1 MKNYPKIAIYSLLFI
16 AFFMFTSFMFTS
28 FLMVNNKAVKIM
40 GEEVTYTL
48 NGTTFKGYV
57 AYDASTKNTRPGIL
71 VVHEWWGNNEYTRM
85 RARKLAEIGYIALAV
100 DMYGDGKIATN
111 PQEAQQLSGEVYKDM
126 QVLQSRM
133 EAAEE
138 KLKTY
143 DETDKNNIGAIG
155 YCFGGSVVLN
165 AAKMGMD
172 FKGVVSF
179 HGSLAGVPAK
189 KDLLKAKI
197 LVCHGGA
204 DKFVTDEDVKKF
216 KSNLDSIG
224 ATYTFKVYPG
234 ATHAFTNPAATDL
247 GKKFNMPIAYNEAA
261 DKNSWSDMKDFFSTI
276 FKK

>member
-1 MKNYPKIAIYSLLFI
+1 MKNYRKIAIYSLLFI
-16 AFFMFTSFMFTS
+16 ACFMFTFFMFTSFM
-28 FLMVNNKAVKIM
+28 MVNNKAAKII

-48 NGTTFKGYV
+48 NGTTFKGYL
-57 AYDASTKNTRPGIL
+57 AYDASTKNKRPGIL
-71 VVHEWWGNNEYTRM
+71 VVHEWWGSNDYTRM
-85 RARKLAEIGYIALAV
+85 RARKLAELGYIALAV
-100 DMYGDGKIATN
+100 DMYGNGKIATN

-126 QVLQSRM
+126 EVLKDRM
-133 EAAEE
+133 GAAEE

-216 KSNLDSIG
+216 KSNLDSVG

-261 DKNSWSDMKDFFSTI
+261 DKNSWNDMKVFFSTI
-276 FKK
+276 FEK